1 MTYQTLAP
9 SAMQSAFREPGV
21 QASLRRLRRLGV
33 TAYEFG
39 RCEHGPVAKCQAQI
53 NRAQTNLNAHGA
65 ASYTQAVDAL
75 VDIIEK
81 ERRKH
86 KAKR

>member
-1 MTYQTLAP
+1 MTYRPLPPQ
-9 SAMQSAFREPGV
+9 AMRAAFREPGV
-21 QASLRRLRRLGV
+21 PASLRRLRRLGV

-39 RCEHGPVAKCQAQI
+39 VCEHGPVAKCQAQMG
-53 NRAQTNLNAHGA
+53 RAQTNLNAHGA

-81 ERRKH
+81 ERRKR